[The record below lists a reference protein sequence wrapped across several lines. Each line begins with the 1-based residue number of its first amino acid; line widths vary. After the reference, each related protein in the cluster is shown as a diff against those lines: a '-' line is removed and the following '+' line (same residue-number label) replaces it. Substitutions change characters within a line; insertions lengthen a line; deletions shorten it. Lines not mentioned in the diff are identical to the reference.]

1 MNRHFKKNKQE
12 RIRTLQVRDSRSPK
26 FNTRAF
32 DAVAYAA
39 VLEVM
44 G

>member
-12 RIRTLQVRDSRSPK
+12 RIRTPQGQDLRLPK
-26 FNTRAF
+26 FQPRAF